1 MAEVGATM
9 GVQMGAAAAKATIG
23 AIVPG
28 VRLVRLVGLVGLVG
42 TEGLAVTATVT
53 VTAAVKA
60 AEVEIVPV
68 RFHRL
73 L

>member
-1 MAEVGATM
+1 VAEVGATM
-9 GVQMGAAAAKATIG
+9 GVQMGAVAAKATIG

-28 VRLVRLVGLVGLVG
+28 VRLVRLVRLVGLGGLVGLVG
-42 TEGLAVTATVT
+42 TEGLAVTTT
-53 VTAAVKA
+53 VKA

>member
-28 VRLVRLVGLVGLVG
+28 VRLVRLVGLVG

>member
-28 VRLVRLVGLVGLVG
+28 VRLVQLVRLVG
-42 TEGLAVTATVT
+42 TEGLATATVT